1 MFPPFPPSE
10 PPPSAEFPSRSR
22 SHRPR
27 GGSLCGPRTP
37 TEIADFAPASGGG
50 GEAISWGPPRP
61 GPSFLSPRQKAQG
74 PAPGAQ
80 EEPLLREN
88 PRRFVVF
95 PIEYHDIWQMYKKA
109 EASFWT
115 AEEVAGSGTHRPGS
129 LCGRT

>member
-1 MFPPFPPSE
+1 MAGWGPAPGGENGPGQPS
-10 PPPSAEFPSRSR
+10 
-22 SHRPR
+22 
-27 GGSLCGPRTP
+27 SLPGQR
-37 TEIADFAPASGGG
+37 APA
-50 GEAISWGPPRP
+50 
-61 GPSFLSPRQKAQG
+61 

-115 AEEVAGSGTHRPGS
+115 AEEVAAGAAGALGRLGSSPGAGAS
-129 LCGRT
+129 WPRGSTF